1 MTRVYHVQDAGRTIR
16 LWYFLYSNP
25 PTPDQ
30 FRSLAAQGA
39 TYDNPVAAYRSQGIS
54 TWATVDI
61 ARAKGTRP
69 RVNQGRWQFL
79 AALDLTT
86 DGIAIRIE
94 RTGKQ
99 AGHFTIFADPR
110 TMYESVV
117 QVLPL

>member
-1 MTRVYHVQDAGRTIR
+1 MEDTGRTIR
-16 LWYFLYSNP
+16 LWYFLQSDS

-54 TWATVDI
+54 TWATELI
-61 ARAKGTRP
+61 ARSKGMHP
-69 RVNQGRWQFL
+69 RVNRGRWHFL

-86 DGIAIRIE
+86 DGIAVRIE

-99 AGHFTIFADPR
+99 VGHFTVFGDPQ
-110 TMYESVV
+110 TIQASVV
-117 QVLPL
+117 QVLAL